1 MTRTRPFPGGIHVP
15 CLTFFKDDPRQEID
29 WELQDRHFDFLVDS
43 GLHGIIIAGS
53 NGEAVTL
60 STREKTDLVQ
70 HARQRARLHARP
82 DIPLTL
88 GCSGQ
93 ATRQVVDETIAAGEA
108 GADFALVLVPSY
120 YHFAMDA
127 GAIVA
132 FFQEVADHSPVP
144 VMVYN
149 FPGVSAGI
157 DVDADMLCALSRHPN
172 IAGVK
177 LTCGGIGK
185 VPRVTAGS
193 GAPFGVLSGQVDWMV
208 PALSVGAIG
217 AITGM
222 ANLFPRSCVELY
234 NIYQAGKTQ
243 EAADL
248 QLTVATSEAAF
259 GQGGINGSK
268 WVVAKLLGYPMASA
282 ACRRPYPLFTD
293 KSKQDRMLELVEK
306 LRPVE
311 EKLVGHSLS

>member
-1 MTRTRPFPGGIHVP
+1 MP
-15 CLTFFKDDPRQEID
+15 CLTFFKDDARQEID

-43 GLHGIIIAGS
+43 GLHGSKYFPTPLPIHRRRPTATVIIAGS

-70 HARQRARLHARP
+70 HARQRARLQSRP
-82 DIPLTL
+82 DIPVTL

-93 ATRQVVDETIAAGEA
+93 ATRQVVDEAIAAGDA
-108 GADFALVLVPSY
+108 GADFALVLMPSY

-127 GAIVA
+127 DAIVS

-157 DVDADMLCALSRHPN
+157 DVDADMLCALSKHAN

-222 ANLFPRSCVELY
+222 ANLFPRVRSL
-234 NIYQAGKTQ
+234 I
-243 EAADL
+243 
-248 QLTVATSEAAF
+248 
-259 GQGGINGSK
+259 
-268 WVVAKLLGYPMASA
+268 
-282 ACRRPYPLFTD
+282 
-293 KSKQDRMLELVEK
+293 
-306 LRPVE
+306 PV
-311 EKLVGHSLS
+311 